1 MGLKSILCVALNGAR
16 RQKTE
21 NPAVPIS
28 PAEIAAAA
36 AEGAKAGAAIAHV
49 HARSPDGQ
57 ATQDPA
63 VYAEIIRRIE
73 DTSDII
79 VQISIGGLG
88 FSVEELLQPLA
99 IGPEMASFPLR
110 VLHDA
115 DADPLAELRGMAAR
129 MKQHGVRPEL
139 DGGSLPM
146 LQAALVLHA
155 EEAFASPLCFGFVL
169 GDVKEMPDG
178 ARRLLALRQDIP
190 DGSHWWAM
198 KGGAHALGLAALAVS
213 LGGHVRT
220 GFEDT
225 VRDPR
230 TGELAASNAHLIA
243 GLADLSSRLGRDPAS
258 PQEARDMLSLRR
270 PAIGAAA
277 SSAAPA

>member
-1 MGLKSILCVALNGAR
+1 MGRKTILCVALNGAR
-16 RQKTE
+16 RNKSE
-21 NPAVPIS
+21 NPAVPVT

-36 AEGAKAGAAIAHV
+36 VESAKAGAAIAHI
-49 HARSPDGQ
+49 HARSPDGK

-63 VYAEIIRRIE
+63 IYAEIIRRIE
-73 DTSDII
+73 DASDII

-88 FSVEELLQPLA
+88 FSVEELLQPLT
-99 IGPEMASFPLR
+99 IEPEMASLPLR
-110 VLHDA
+110 VLN
-115 DADPLAELRGMAAR
+115 DADPDPLADLRHMAAR

-146 LQAALVLHA
+146 LQAALALH
-155 EEAFASPLCFGFVL
+155 EERAFASPLCFGFVL

-178 ARRLLALRQDIP
+178 ARRLLALQQDIP
-190 DGSHWWAM
+190 TDSHWWAI

-225 VRDPR
+225 IRDPL
-230 TGELAASNAHLIA
+230 TGDLAASNARLVE
-243 GLADLSSRLGRDPAS
+243 GLAKLTSRLGRDPAT
-258 PQEARDMLSLRR
+258 PKEARAMLSLT
-270 PAIGAAA
+270 G
-277 SSAAPA
+277 